1 MPSTPQTPKRR
12 VLFLCTGNSAR
23 SQMAEALL
31 RDQADDFFEV
41 CSAGT
46 QPETVDPRTI
56 AALSHAGLAWNDLN
70 AKHVSSFDGQHFDY
84 VITLCDK
91 ARQECKAYPKA
102 GKQMAWDFEDPKLRA
117 IPMPFETTLSEIHH
131 RIAMFVSV
139 ETQNVPKEALS
150 PIQFYKCLTD
160 EIRLKCLMLI
170 QYEGELCVC
179 ELMEALSDVQPKVSR
194 NLAMLRKAELLLD
207 RRQGQWV
214 FYRINPALPAWA
226 RAVLAETTESNVG
239 FIQDNI
245 QNLCRMQSRPE
256 RVSAYYHNVQKEF
269 SYDH

>member
-1 MPSTPQTPKRR
+1 MTSTPKRR

-23 SQMAEALL
+23 SQMAEELL
-31 RDQADDFFEV
+31 RHQASKYFDVF
-41 CSAGT
+41 SAGM
-46 QPETVDPRTI
+46 QPEQVDPRTI
-56 AALSHAGLAWNDLN
+56 SALCNFGIPGKELS
-70 AKHVSSFDGQHFDY
+70 AKHISVFDGQHFDY

-91 ARQECKAYPKA
+91 AKQECKAYPNV
-102 GKQMAWDFEDPKLRA
+102 GKQMAWDFEDPKSRTC
-117 IPMPFETTLSEIHH
+117 PTPFESTLNEINN
-131 RIAMFVSV
+131 RVAMFVLM
-139 ETQNVPKEALS
+139 ETRQVPQEALN

-179 ELMEALSDVQPKVSR
+179 ELMAALTDVQPKVSR
-194 NLAMLRKAELLLD
+194 NLAMLRKSGLLVD

-226 RAVLAETTESNVG
+226 KSVIAVTTESNVG

-245 QNLCRMQSRPE
+245 QNLCRMGKRPD
-256 RVSAYYHNVQKEF
+256 RAKAYC
-269 SYDH
+269 